1 MTIYLLPGLGADERL
16 FQYLKLGDHEIIPI
30 HWISPTPDDTI
41 ENYAAKIALQI
52 SGHDNVLIGQS
63 FGGIM
68 AVEIGKI
75 MPFKKIIIISSMISS
90 DELPR
95 RYRIAGL
102 LRLNKILTPG
112 LLKRSHVLINWVMG
126 AVDPLRRKLLA
137 DMLRDSDEKF
147 MSWSLQ
153 QILDWKNRTVPPN
166 MVCIHGDND
175 KVLPLRRAEY
185 VIKGGGHLIVANRAD
200 EVSAAIKEILT
211 PIEGS

>member
-16 FQYLKLGDHEIIPI
+16 FQYLDLGGHEVIPI
-30 HWISPTPDDTI
+30 HWITPNDDDSI

-52 SGHDNVLIGQS
+52 SGKDNILIGQS

-75 MPFKKIIIISSMISS
+75 MPFRKIIIISSMVAF

-95 RYRIAGL
+95 RYRIAGQ
-102 LRLNKILTPG
+102 LRLHKILTPR
-112 LLKRSHVLINWVMG
+112 LLKKSHTVINWIMG
-126 AVDPLRRKLLA
+126 ATDQPRRKLLA

-147 MSWSLQ
+147 IVWAIER
-153 QILDWKNRTVPPN
+153 ILDWQNRIIPMN
-166 MVCIHGDND
+166 IVCIHGDND

-185 VIKGGGHLIVANRAD
+185 IVKGGGHLIVADRAG
-200 EVSAAIKEILT
+200 EVSAAIKEI
-211 PIEGS
+211 IG